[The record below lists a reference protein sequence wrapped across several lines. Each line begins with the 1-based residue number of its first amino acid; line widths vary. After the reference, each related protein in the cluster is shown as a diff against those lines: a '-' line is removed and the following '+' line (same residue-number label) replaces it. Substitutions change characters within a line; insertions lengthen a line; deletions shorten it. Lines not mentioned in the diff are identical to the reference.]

1 MKDNFHVHLD
11 PINPD
16 FDIVPSGRPTIQCQ
30 EMADCYADVPPEER
44 HQEMRAL
51 VFDPEGRF
59 VTSVNMTC
67 LAECRRV
74 RGWQ

>member
-1 MKDNFHVHLD
+1 
-11 PINPD
+11 
-16 FDIVPSGRPTIQCQ
+16 
-30 EMADCYADVPPEER
+30 MADCYADVPPEER

-67 LAECRRV
+67 LAELHKRHFHDAQTGACLQEEVLALVRRANMAMSP
-74 RGWQ
+74 RTS